1 MVDYIAAVGAAAEAA
16 AATATKN
23 ADTVTTGAG
32 NYFGDWL
39 TQQISMVN
47 QQITTADMDVRRLAL
62 GEGNVHEV
70 MMRLETAKLSFELA
84 VQVRNKLL
92 DAYQDILRM
101 QI

>member
-1 MVDYIAAVGAAAEAA
+1 MVDYIASVAAAAEAA
-16 AATATKN
+16 AATATKS
-23 ADTVTTGAG
+23 ADTVTAGAG

-39 TQQISMVN
+39 TQQIGLLN
-47 QQITTADMDVRRLAL
+47 QQVNTADMDVRRLAL